1 MRPTRSAPC
10 HACVALQVKEYCE
23 RQWGKIL
30 AGRVSVS
37 DFVFAKE
44 VRLVGCGA
52 EGSVAVPPGKGE
64 AA

>member
-1 MRPTRSAPC
+1 
-10 HACVALQVKEYCE
+10 VLLQVKEYCE

-44 VRLVGCGA
+44 VRPPRGRPGRECGQRVVMTGCLKTGIF
-52 EGSVAVPPGKGE
+52 GYCHV
-64 AA
+64 

>member
-1 MRPTRSAPC
+1 ML
-10 HACVALQVKEYCE
+10 LQVKEYCE

-44 VRLVGCGA
+44 VRLAWGVHGGQSMGPRAAWKGGGCLRR
-52 EGSVAVPPGKGE
+52 
-64 AA
+64 